1 MTLFW
6 ISTIIL
12 SLAAIFLIVL
22 PFINKKANNDEMLR
36 DELNKAFYKDRLVEL
51 EVEAE
56 EGLVDN
62 QQELIADL
70 KQSLLDDVPA
80 QQEMKKTQIST
91 LGVVVPSIILVVVV
105 TYGMYFKFGALEK
118 VQHWQE
124 VSSNLPELSKKLMS
138 SEGGAL
144 TDDELEDLTLALRTR
159 LHYQPED
166 STGWLLLGRIALA
179 NRDAET
185 AKDSME
191 RAYKLEPKNEDVQ
204 LGFAQALMLSPD
216 EADQNQ
222 ARLILSRLIQNDYVD
237 LRVFSL
243 LAFDAFERQDYP
255 GAVKYWSIMQQM
267 IGPQDSRYEM
277 LSRSI
282 ESAQKKMGDVM
293 GVDQGKS
300 VAVTLEL
307 SGDVNA
313 APNSV
318 LIVSV
323 HRADGSPMPIAAA
336 RYPLGTFPRTVV
348 LDDGNSMMEGQKLSS
363 LETLMVR
370 ARLDTDGNVSTREG
384 DWYGESEV
392 VELGAPVTIDI
403 NKQY

>member
-12 SLAAIFLIVL
+12 SLAAILLIVL
-22 PFINKKANNDEMLR
+22 PFINKKANDDQRLR

-70 KQSLLDDVPA
+70 KQSLLDDVPEQKEVKQA
-80 QQEMKKTQIST
+80 AIST
-91 LGVVVPSIILVVVV
+91 VSVVVPSVILVLVV
-105 TYGMYFKFGALEK
+105 TYGMYFKFGALDK
-118 VQHWQE
+118 VQHWQD
-124 VSSNLPELSKKLMS
+124 VTSNLPELSKKLMS

-159 LHYQPED
+159 LHYQPQD

-191 RAYKLEPKNEDVQ
+191 RAYKLEPNNQDVQ

-255 GAVKYWSIMQQM
+255 SAVKYWSIMQQM

-282 ESAQKKMGDVM
+282 ESAQKKMGDTM
-293 GVDQGKS
+293 GVAQGKS

-307 SGDVNA
+307 ASDINVD
-313 APNSV
+313 PKSV
-318 LIVSV
+318 LVVSV
-323 HRADGSPMPIAAA
+323 HRADGSPMPVAAA

-370 ARLDTDGNVSTREG
+370 ARLDSDGNVSTREG
-384 DWYGESEV
+384 DWYGESDV
-392 VELGAPVTIDI
+392 VELGSPVNIDI

>member
-22 PFINKKANNDEMLR
+22 PFINKKANNDDVLR

-70 KQSLLDDVPA
+70 KQSLLDDVPTQKDTA
-80 QQEMKKTQIST
+80 KTQIST
-91 LGVVVPSIILVVVV
+91 VGVVVPSVILVLVV
-105 TYGMYFKFGALEK
+105 TYGMYFQFGALDK

-159 LHYQPED
+159 LHYQPKD

-243 LAFDAFERQDYP
+243 LAFDSFERQDYP

-282 ESAQKKMGDVM
+282 ESAQKKMGNLM
-293 GVDQGKS
+293 GVAEGKS
-300 VAVTLEL
+300 VAVTLNLGEQ
-307 SGDVNA
+307 VNA
-313 APNSV
+313 DPDSV

-323 HRADGSPMPIAAA
+323 HRADGSPMPVAAA
-336 RYPLGTFPRTVV
+336 RYPLGSFPRTVV
-348 LDDGNSMMEGQKLSS
+348 LDDGNSMMEGIKLSS
-363 LETLMVR
+363 LESLMVR
-370 ARLDTDGNVSTREG
+370 ARLDTDGNVATREG

-392 VELGAPVTIDI
+392 VELGSPVTLSIDQ
-403 NKQY
+403 QY

>member
-6 ISTIIL
+6 ISTVVL
-12 SLAAIFLIVL
+12 SLAAILLIVL

-70 KQSLLDDVPA
+70 KQSLLDDVPTQKDTA
-80 QQEMKKTQIST
+80 KTQIST
-91 LGVVVPSIILVVVV
+91 VGVVVPSVILVLVV
-105 TYGMYFKFGALEK
+105 TYGMYFQFGALDK

-159 LHYQPED
+159 LHYQPKD

-243 LAFDAFERQDYP
+243 LAFDSFERQDYP

-282 ESAQKKMGDVM
+282 ESAQKKMGDTM

-307 SGDVNA
+307 AADVNA
-313 APNSV
+313 DPKSV
-318 LIVSV
+318 LVVSV

-348 LDDGNSMMEGQKLSS
+348 LDDGNSMMEGLKLSS

-370 ARLDTDGNVSTREG
+370 ARLDTDGNVSTRDG

-392 VELGAPVTIDI
+392 VELGAPVTINI